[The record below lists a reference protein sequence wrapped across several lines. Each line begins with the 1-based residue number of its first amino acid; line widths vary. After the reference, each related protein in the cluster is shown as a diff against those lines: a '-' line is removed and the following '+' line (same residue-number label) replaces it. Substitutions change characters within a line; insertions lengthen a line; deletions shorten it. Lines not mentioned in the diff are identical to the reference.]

1 MTIHAFPH
9 RVASP
14 ALNKAPTT
22 PPRVWS
28 GLGVQTQVQV
38 AQALA
43 VLMRRMR
50 SVTSV
55 TEERPH
61 ADRARP

>member
-14 ALNKAPTT
+14 ALIKPPST

-28 GLGVQTQVQV
+28 GLGAQTQVQV
-38 AQALA
+38 AQVLA
-43 VLMRRMR
+43 ALMRRMT
-50 SVTSV
+50 SVTTV

-61 ADRARP
+61 ADRARR